1 MLKCQFCQT
10 THVINTI
17 FCNECGYCLLD
28 KENRETDHLD
38 VTAIAWRGGPSS
50 QSQALISDQQPARP
64 TLIRLKI
71 GDKKR
76 EVEFPFNK
84 FVYLGRMDPTV
95 NIFPEIDLTPDG
107 EAAKSVSRRHAGIF
121 SQSGAIIIE
130 DLASRNGTFINGNRL
145 VPYLPEA
152 LHDGDI
158 LQLGQLLIEVYI
170 QTF

>member
-1 MLKCQFCQT
+1 MIKCQFCQT

-28 KENRETDHLD
+28 EENRETDRLE
-38 VTAIAWRGGPSS
+38 VTAIAWRGGPTSHPE
-50 QSQALISDQQPARP
+50 ALISGQQTARP

-84 FVYLGRMDPTV
+84 FIYLGRMDPAL
-95 NIFPEIDLTPDG
+95 NIFPEIDLTHDG
-107 EAAKSVSRRHAGIF
+107 ELAHSVSRRHAGIF
-121 SQSGAIIIE
+121 SQSGTIIIE

-152 LHDGDI
+152 LHNGDM